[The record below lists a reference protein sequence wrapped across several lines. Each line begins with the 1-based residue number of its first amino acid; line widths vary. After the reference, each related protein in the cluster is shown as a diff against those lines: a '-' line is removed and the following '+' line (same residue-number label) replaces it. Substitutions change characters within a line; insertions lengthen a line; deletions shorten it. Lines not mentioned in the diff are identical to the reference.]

1 MFLYYLLKNNKDRIE
16 SMGSGTTFKEIS
28 GKTMRGVEVIVPSN
42 IEDQRKISSI
52 LSVLDERIEVNNR
65 INKNLVA

>member
-1 MFLYYLLKNNKDRIE
+1 
-16 SMGSGTTFKEIS
+16 MGSGTTFKEIS